1 MGSFLTLEGRYEE
14 AEPLL
19 VESFE
24 LLRQER
30 GMDFQYTQ
38 QALQTLIRFYELW
51 ERPDEAERYRRL
63 SLEG

>member
-1 MGSFLTLEGRYEE
+1 
-14 AEPLL
+14 
-19 VESFE
+19 
-24 LLRQER
+24 
-30 GMDFQYTQ
+30 MDFQYTQ